1 MKRYWQLLIA
11 FIIGVGIF
19 CGLNYGESLFL
30 PAFSRENS
38 DRQKTSLPAKSYF
51 EKVRQD
57 KEQLRAFLQKMPKGG
72 ELHTHLSGDITPE
85 RLLELA
91 AQSKEIKY
99 FVRVPNQSYRAD
111 DPEAYQFVA
120 TSPNS
125 QSLLQKENTTL
136 IPVSQLLNPQT
147 ESERQHK
154 EKYRQ
159 ALMISEAEPDPNTV
173 FFKATFARIDAVTSN
188 PEIVHQ
194 TLADVVQKAHK
205 HHISYVEPML
215 SPFPGNPLGGNKG
228 DEYKVLNVATAREY
242 LGSLIKAVKQAN
254 QQLPENERVEVR
266 FMLSF
271 RRTSAKQFTQL
282 PIAFELAAAN
292 DEIGKM
298 IAGINLVGNEYS
310 TVSEIGQ
317 EIAQP
322 DNISN
327 YILTLRRL
335 YPSVRLSIHAGES
348 DQWDWHIRDSIL
360 LGAERIGHGVN
371 LVTSPESKSVKQI
384 CDAVNSDT
392 TFLGKS
398 PEELLMRRRGILI
411 EACPTSNHLLLKVP
425 FKCHPFKKWLRMG
438 IPVSLN
444 TDDAGIFGTNITEE
458 FAVAVESQPD
468 LSWEEVKKI
477 ARASLEHAFVSESTK
492 TDLIKNWEM
501 QINQFEAAINQ
512 ESLKS

>member
-11 FIIGVGIF
+11 FVIGVVIF

-38 DRQKTSLPAKSYF
+38 DRQKISLQTKSYF

-57 KEQLRAFLQKMPKGG
+57 KELLRAFLQKMPKGG

-91 AQSKEIKY
+91 AQSKQIKY
-99 FVRVPNQSYRAD
+99 FVRVPNQSFSAD
-111 DPEAYQFVA
+111 DPKAYQFVA
-120 TSPNS
+120 LSDNQP
-125 QSLLQKENTTL
+125 LPQKENTTL

-147 ESERQHK
+147 ETERQQK

-159 ALMISEAEPDPNTV
+159 ALMISETEPDPNTV
-173 FFKATFARIDAVTSN
+173 FFNATFARSDVVTSN
-188 PEIVHQ
+188 PEIVRQ
-194 TLADVVQKAHK
+194 MLADVVQKAHK
-205 HHISYVEPML
+205 HHLSYVEAML

-228 DEYKVLNVATAREY
+228 DEYKVLNATTAREY
-242 LGSLIKAVKQAN
+242 LTSLIAAVEQAN
-254 QQLPENERVEVR
+254 EQLPKNERVEVR

-282 PIAFELAAAN
+282 PIAFELAATN
-292 DEIGKM
+292 DKVGKM

-310 TVSEIGQ
+310 TDPNIGQ

-411 EACPTSNHLLLKVP
+411 EACPTSNHLLLKIP

-477 ARASLEHAFVSESTK
+477 ARASLEHAFVSESTQ
-492 TDLIKNWEM
+492 TELIQNWEM
-501 QINQFEAAINQ
+501 QIKQFEAAIN
-512 ESLKS
+512 

>member
-1 MKRYWQLLIA
+1 MKRYLQLLIA
-11 FIIGVGIF
+11 FVIGVGMF
-19 CGLNYGESLFL
+19 CGVNYGESLFL

-38 DRQKTSLPAKSYF
+38 NRQKISLQTNSYL

-57 KEQLRAFLQKMPKGG
+57 KKLLRAFLQKMPKGG

-91 AQSKEIKY
+91 AQSKQIKY
-99 FVRVPNQSYRAD
+99 FVRVPNQSFSAD
-111 DPEAYQFVA
+111 DPKAYQFVA
-120 TSPNS
+120 SSPNTEPPS
-125 QSLLQKENTTL
+125 QDSNHTL

-154 EKYRQ
+154 EKHRQ
-159 ALMISEAEPDPNTV
+159 ALMISEAEPEPNTV
-173 FFKATFARIDAVTSN
+173 FFNATFARSDVVTSN
-188 PEIVHQ
+188 PEIVRQ
-194 TLADVVQKAHK
+194 MLADVVEKAHK
-205 HHISYVEPML
+205 HHISYVETML
-215 SPFPGNPLGGNKG
+215 SPFPGNPLGKDKA
-228 DEYKVLNVATAREY
+228 DEYKVLNLTTSREY
-242 LGSLIKAVKQAN
+242 LTSLIAAVEQAN
-254 QQLPENERVEVR
+254 QQLPKNERVEVR

-292 DEIGKM
+292 DKIGKM

-310 TVSEIGQ
+310 TDPEIGQ
-317 EIAQP
+317 AIAQP

-327 YILTLRRL
+327 YILALRRL

-348 DQWDWHIRDSIL
+348 DTWDWHIRDSIL

-371 LVTSPESKSVKQI
+371 LVTSPEAKSVKQI

-392 TFLGKS
+392 IFQAKS
-398 PEELLMRRRGILI
+398 PEESLMRRRGILI
-411 EACPTSNHLLLKVP
+411 EACPTSNHLLLKIP
-425 FKCHPFKKWLRMG
+425 FTCHPFKKWLRMG

-458 FAVAVESQPD
+458 FARVVESQPD
-468 LSWEEVKKI
+468 LTWEEVKKI
-477 ARASLEHAFVSESTK
+477 ARASLEHAFVSESTQ
-492 TDLIKNWEM
+492 TALIKNWEM
-501 QINQFEAAINQ
+501 QIKQFEAAINQ
-512 ESLKS
+512 ESLKN